1 VRERYDEWEKTHGN
15 AHTVYRTTVYA
26 QQHVAHTDAPA
37 RISSAACHHFV
48 DHTQA
53 LLPLHKK

>member
-1 VRERYDEWEKTHGN
+1 VRYDEWEKRHGN